1 MTKVTDPQFESLLIL
16 GGGGLVGIQVAKRAA
31 ADLRPQ
37 RIVIAGLFRKEVTD
51 AIEVLAEDHPH
62 VEFSGYYGNVFLRG
76 RPIPA
81 SEDVALPSPLE
92 QKADPGV
99 RRQIFVDTYD
109 DFDVAYQESLLV
121 RLIQEVQPTG
131 IVDCINTAT
140 GISYQDVFLAS
151 DIVSRGL
158 GELREAAGRD
168 TAGREAESP
177 GRSNEIQLPRDQFES
192 FGADVEKLLV
202 SISVPELILHVRLL
216 YRAMMEVGSN
226 IYLKVGTTGT
236 GGMGLNIPYTHGEDR
251 PSPTL
256 MTKTAIAFAQTGLL
270 FLMARTSG
278 GPIVKEV
285 KPAAMIGYRD
295 IDFSTVRGLQW
306 RTKSGQLVQT
316 REPYVL
322 YESQTEELAE
332 ILDTTPRP
340 DAFTPLRDA
349 DGSTKT
355 LQLPAVNTGENGT
368 FTRGE
373 FEAIT
378 YTGQMEFITP
388 EEIAEDIILEL
399 RGSNTG
405 HDVISAVDSAVM
417 NPTYKAG
424 MIRHVAIEELVK
436 LESET
441 QTPSIALG
449 QLGPPQLAKYL
460 YEAHLFAVEYQTL
473 GSLLGLDGRK
483 PDSEEEIA
491 ARFFRRLESDPLRET
506 ITSIGIPIL
515 HPDGRRIWR
524 GPTVK
529 IPPYNPKNF
538 RIQLDPAAIDV
549 YARKGWVDLRASH
562 ISWWLG
568 MFREMHATT
577 HARGS
582 KWSSERLTRRAYLKD
597 EIQIGEVVA
606 WIFNNKLD
614 PAGHRIK

>member
-1 MTKVTDPQFESLLIL
+1 MSNASDPQFESLLIL
-16 GGGGLVGIQVAKRAA
+16 GGGGLVGIQVARRAA
-31 ADLRPQ
+31 ADLRPR
-37 RIVIAGLFRKEVTD
+37 RIVIAGLYRREVTD
-51 AIEVLAEDHPH
+51 AIEALAEDHPQTA
-62 VEFSGYYGNVFLRG
+62 FSGYYGNVFLRG
-76 RPIPA
+76 RPVPA
-81 SEDVALPSPLE
+81 SEDADLPSALE
-92 QKADPGV
+92 QKANPVV
-99 RRQIFVDTYD
+99 RRQLFADTYE
-109 DFDVAYQESLLV
+109 DFETAYQESLLT
-121 RLIQEVQPTG
+121 RLIREVRPAA

-151 DIVSRGL
+151 DIVFRGL
-158 GELREAAGRD
+158 GELREVADRSAETGRD
-168 TAGREAESP
+168 GDQIA
-177 GRSNEIQLPRDQFES
+177 IPRDQFDA
-192 FGADVEKLLV
+192 FGADLEKLLV

-216 YRAMMEVGSN
+216 YRAMREEKTQ
-226 IYLKVGTTGT
+226 IYIKVGTTGT

-270 FLMARTSG
+270 FLMARTAG
-278 GPIVKEV
+278 APIVKEV
-285 KPAAMIGYRD
+285 KPAAMIGYRE
-295 IDFSTVRGLQW
+295 IDFSTARGLQW
-306 RTKSGQLVQT
+306 RSRNGQLVQT

-322 YESQTEELAE
+322 YESQEEPLGE
-332 ILDTTPRP
+332 VLDTRPRP
-340 DAFTPLRDA
+340 DGYVPRLGPDGEPL
-349 DGSTKT
+349 T
-355 LQLPAVNTGENGT
+355 LRIPAVNTGENGT

-436 LESET
+436 LEEET
-441 QTPSIALG
+441 RTPSIALG

-460 YEAHLFAVEYQTL
+460 YEAHLFAVEYGTL
-473 GSLLGLDGRK
+473 GRLLGLDGSPAPR
-483 PDSEEEIA
+483 PEEIA
-491 ARFFRRLESDPLRET
+491 GRFFALLGRDPLRET

-515 HPDGRRIWR
+515 HPDGRTIWR

-529 IPPYNPKNF
+529 IPPYNPKNH
-538 RIQLDPAAIDV
+538 RIPLDPQAIDL
-549 YARKGWVDLRASH
+549 YATKGWVDLRPAH
-562 ISWWLG
+562 VGWWLA
-568 MFREMHATT
+568 MFAEMHASTGT
-577 HARGS
+577 RGS
-582 KWSSERLTRRAYLKD
+582 KRSSERLTRRAYLKE